1 MYTTENSGGQGLSR
15 QALADPN
22 RSTNV
27 HGTKTAWGDTAPPS
41 AAYPSEAFS
50 DGVHSTDGGLSGAVQ
65 DMLTSFASPTWKP
78 HGYQER
84 GIDWLTQRISAALF
98 LAPGLGKTSITLAA
112 IQKLRKDE
120 VIKRVL
126 ILAPLKVAVTTWD
139 TEPKKWAQFASL
151 KIGLAHGPNRVQ
163 VLQDPSYDIVVMNY
177 DGLPWAAGLLAKGH
191 KFDVLVCDELTR
203 LKHASSKRFKLIKPL
218 LPTFTFKWGLT
229 ASPAANGL
237 IDLFGQVYA
246 LDLGHRLGR
255 YITHFRAKYFH
266 QEPWDQYRW
275 YISPEKSLELTAK
288 LEDLAMSINAK
299 EYLTLPDLID
309 VVRPVKLASMQEYKF
324 LRDEYILKMRDT
336 VVTAANA
343 GVLTSKLRQF
353 TGGAIYLEDHTYQEV
368 GREKLDELVELVEE
382 LNGEPLIVV
391 YQYTHEAE
399 RILKIF
405 PTARA
410 IRGGMSTKET
420 QEVVALWN
428 SSEVPVL
435 LVQPQAASFG
445 LNLQA
450 GGAAMCWF
458 SLDYNLEL
466 YEQMVARIYRQG
478 QAKAVRNY
486 ILSCEGTIDEV
497 LAKVLSAK
505 DKTQAAVLR
514 ALEGYGKDV

>member
-1 MYTTENSGGQGLSR
+1 M
-15 QALADPN
+15 
-22 RSTNV
+22 
-27 HGTKTAWGDTAPPS
+27 
-41 AAYPSEAFS
+41 
-50 DGVHSTDGGLSGAVQ
+50 
-65 DMLTSFASPTWKP
+65 
-78 HGYQER
+78 
-84 GIDWLTQRISAALF
+84 
-98 LAPGLGKTSITLAA
+98 
-112 IQKLRKDE
+112 
-120 VIKRVL
+120 
-126 ILAPLKVAVTTWD
+126 
-139 TEPKKWAQFASL
+139 
-151 KIGLAHGPNRVQ
+151 
-163 VLQDPSYDIVVMNY
+163 
-177 DGLPWAAGLLAKGH
+177 
-191 KFDVLVCDELTR
+191 
-203 LKHASSKRFKLIKPL
+203 
-218 LPTFTFKWGLT
+218 
-229 ASPAANGL
+229 
-237 IDLFGQVYA
+237 
-246 LDLGHRLGR
+246 
-255 YITHFRAKYFH
+255 
-266 QEPWDQYRW
+266 
-275 YISPEKSLELTAK
+275 ELTAK
-288 LEDLAMSINAK
+288 LEDLAISINAK
-299 EYLTLPDLID
+299 EYITIPDLID

-514 ALEGYGKDV
+514 ALEGYGKNL